1 VLFEALQPS
10 ALPASLNTQSQ
21 TLLQLA
27 QVYKQINATVGQL
40 GRDSLTAST
49 AALASNSSDDEVY
62 NRLEEKIT
70 AWHARRDFI
79 AHQMRGLLEGAAFG
93 NQPVGDEQAKRLIRQ
108 GQALMQEISSCA
120 ANPTLSPL
128 W

>member
-49 AALASNSSDDEVY
+49 AALASNSSDD
-62 NRLEEKIT
+62 
-70 AWHARRDFI
+70 RDFI

-108 GQALMQEISSCA
+108 GLALM
-120 ANPTLSPL
+120 
-128 W
+128 